1 MKLILTRTQILDL
14 KMALILPLRTIQVLK
29 WLINMHHLNHVLV
42 WKKYGNLIY
51 KKRFLIWIPRA
62 GTFGNI
68 PTKVLKDSSNVCNS
82 VLKDIWNYE
91 ILGKQYFTKNLK
103 LNDIPP
109 LYQKKDPTL
118 FENYRPGSALPCVSK
133 GFKIITVTTGICS
146 RTCLA

>member
-1 MKLILTRTQILDL
+1 MINQYASFESRFSL
-14 KMALILPLRTIQVLK
+14 KEIREPDIQK
-29 WLINMHHLNHVLV
+29 EISNLN
-42 WKKYGNLIY
+42 
-51 KKRFLIWIPRA
+51 PRA